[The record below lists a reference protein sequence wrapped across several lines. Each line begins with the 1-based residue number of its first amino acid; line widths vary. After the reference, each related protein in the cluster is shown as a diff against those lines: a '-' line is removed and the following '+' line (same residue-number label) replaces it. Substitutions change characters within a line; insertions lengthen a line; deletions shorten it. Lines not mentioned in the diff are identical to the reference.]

1 MRADRLRRADA
12 GEHRYYQVGIEHI
25 AFRVD
30 EREEVDQAYE
40 RCVATG
46 ARIHFPPE
54 LDRDVADY
62 HAFFA
67 FDADG
72 IRVEIFAWDEA

>member
-1 MRADRLRRADA
+1 M
-12 GEHRYYQVGIEHI
+12 
-25 AFRVD
+25 D